1 MTQTTL
7 FDDAEAAAVA
17 TLPPPQEAP
26 PAVVPGP
33 TDAPPELPSPADEP
47 PAVPDWTNTRRQA
60 YDRIGPVAGRIAAQ
74 VFAAIYSAG
83 TDGRTDEE
91 VAAALGM
98 KESTTRARR
107 VELRDAGLVIDS
119 GRRRRT
125 SSGRAAA
132 VWVCV
137 PGDAIARGSATVG
150 PRAEQPYPPRTPPGG
165 KKVLP
170 TASRPRGAGEPS
182 TVNTDFLSPPWL
194 SP

>member
-1 MTQTTL
+1 MTQTLL
-7 FDDAEAAAVA
+7 FDR
-17 TLPPPQEAP
+17 P
-26 PAVVPGP
+26 
-33 TDAPPELPSPADEP
+33 EP

-74 VFAAIYSAG
+74 VFATIYTAGSAG
-83 TDGRTDEE
+83 LIDEE

-137 PGDAIARGSATVG
+137 ATDAIARGSATVG
-150 PRAEQPYPPRTPPGG
+150 PPAEQPCPDPPPPQ
-165 KKVLP
+165 KVLP
-170 TASRPRGAGEPS
+170 GRGRPRGSGEPS
-182 TVNTDFLSPPWL
+182 TVNTDFLSPP
-194 SP
+194 